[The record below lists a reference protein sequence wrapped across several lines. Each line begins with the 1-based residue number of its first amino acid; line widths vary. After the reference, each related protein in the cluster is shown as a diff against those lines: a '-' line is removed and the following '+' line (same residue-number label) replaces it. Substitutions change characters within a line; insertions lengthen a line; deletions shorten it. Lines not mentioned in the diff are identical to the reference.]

1 MAHAVT
7 VFNTINVLMSKKNV
21 QKTFLNHINKLLN
34 IMKTAINYIKEDH
47 QKMVETHMKKI

>member
-1 MAHAVT
+1 MAHAVIA
-7 VFNTINVLMSKKNV
+7 FNTINVLMSKKNV

-34 IMKTAINYIKEDH
+34 IMKTAIHYIKEDH